1 MSAPPVPARRRTAAG
16 ILAAL
21 SCAAVLALSACDTSS
36 ESASAAPSGGEHREG
51 GHTAPHSGTHP
62 TSHHTSAPSGPTGEF
77 NPRNCPTG
85 LVC

>member
-1 MSAPPVPARRRTAAG
+1 MSAPPVTARRRAAAG
-16 ILAAL
+16 VLAAL

-36 ESASAAPSGGEHREG
+36 ESAPSTPSGGEHREG

-62 TSHHTSAPSGPTGEF
+62 TTHHTSAPSGPTGEF
-77 NPRNCPTG
+77 DPRNCPAG